1 MSSQYK
7 CGCLHYRYGRKI
19 ELMMKNSKTD
29 GFTLVEVAIV
39 LVIGGMILGAVL
51 KGQTMIETFK
61 LQRLMTDL
69 KSINI
74 AYITYL
80 NMYNALPGDDARD
93 HGWNGVS
100 TGNSNGWI
108 DSTASEKENEA
119 HGAWR
124 ALRWAGILSGNPV
137 AAGNAILPDTPYGG
151 KYYFGSRHFGAR
163 IGKRNCVEVYN
174 MAGNLAESVDIKFDD
189 GLYDSGIITASK
201 AYTEGRVDL
210 YYAL

>member
-1 MSSQYK
+1 MVQ
-7 CGCLHYRYGRKI
+7 
-19 ELMMKNSKTD
+19 NSKSD
-29 GFTLVEVAIV
+29 GFTLVEMAIV
-39 LVIGGMILGAVL
+39 LVIGGLMLGAVL

-61 LQRLMTDL
+61 LQRFMADL

-93 HGWNGVS
+93 HGWAGVR
-100 TGNSNGWI
+100 TGDSDGWI
-108 DSTASEKENEA
+108 DNTASEKENEA
-119 HGAWR
+119 NAAWR

-137 AAGNAILPDTPYGG
+137 AAGSAILPDTPYGG
-151 KYYFGSRHFGAR
+151 KYLFGNRHFGAR
-163 IGKRNCVEVYN
+163 FGKRNCVEVYN

-189 GLYDSGIITASK
+189 GLHDSGIITASK

>member
-1 MSSQYK
+1 MD
-7 CGCLHYRYGRKI
+7 I
-19 ELMMKNSKTD
+19 MIKNTKSD
-29 GFTLVEVAIV
+29 GFTLVEMAIV
-39 LVIGGMILGAVL
+39 LVIGGMMLGAVM

-61 LQRLMTDL
+61 LQRLMHDL

-93 HGWNGVS
+93 HGWTGVRAGDS
-100 TGNSNGWI
+100 DGWI
-108 DSTASEKENEA
+108 ESSASEKESET

-124 ALRWAGILSGNPV
+124 ALRWAGILRGNPA

-151 KYYFGSRHFGAR
+151 KYYFGNRHFGAR

-174 MAGNLAESVDIKFDD
+174 IAGNLAESIDIKFDD
-189 GLYDSGIITASK
+189 GIFDAGIITASK
-201 AYTEGRVDL
+201 EYIDGHVDL

>member
-1 MSSQYK
+1 MDSMTK
-7 CGCLHYRYGRKI
+7 NRK
-19 ELMMKNSKTD
+19 SD
-29 GFTLVEVAIV
+29 GFTLVEMAIV
-39 LVIGGMILGAVL
+39 LVIGGLILGTVL

-69 KSINI
+69 KSIHI

-93 HGWNGVS
+93 HGW
-100 TGNSNGWI
+100 TGIRAGDNNGWI
-108 DSTASEKENEA
+108 DNTRSQNENEA

-124 ALRWAGILSGNPV
+124 ALRWAGILNGDPGAV
-137 AAGNAILPDTPYGG
+137 GNAVLPDTPYGG
-151 KYYFGSRHFGAR
+151 KYYFGNRYFGAR
-163 IGKRNCVEVYN
+163 IGKRNCVEVFN

-189 GLYDSGIITASK
+189 GIFDSGIITASK
-201 AYTEGRVDL
+201 KYTEGRVDL